1 MEKVKLTAVIM
12 CDRDI
17 LKMTRKKIK
26 TTISKRFPVKM
37 AKKSERNKGNYIGKF
52 IGSHERFKMQN
63 TRYNV
68 L

>member
-1 MEKVKLTAVIM
+1 MEEVKLTDIIM

-26 TTISKRFPVKM
+26 TTMSRRFPVKM
-37 AKKSERNKGNYIGKF
+37 AKKSERNKGKYIGKF
-52 IGSHERFKMQN
+52 IGSHERFKMQD
-63 TRYNV
+63 TRYKV